1 MSLRPLPR
9 RGRPFHNFDW
19 VLIVSAAAIAA
30 MGVFEIY
37 SAAMTTQWQ
46 DAWSK
51 QLLWLGLGA
60 LLFLAMSWVDYR
72 WLVNQSPLFY
82 LVGVALLTGMLFF
95 AEPINGSRRWL
106 ALPGGASLQVSEFMK
121 VVLVLVVA
129 RYFSN
134 FTSAGISLRRILAA
148 AVIFAVPI
156 LLVQRQPDMSTA
168 LSYAP
173 LFGMGVFLSG
183 IRWKYAVAAVL
194 VLMLAAP
201 AGWWALKPYQRERLT
216 AFMHPEE
223 NVRGV
228 GYQPMQSRI
237 AVGAGGIWGQGF
249 ARGTQTQL
257 RFLPVPHTDFVFA
270 AFAEESGFV
279 GVFFAMTLY
288 FALMMR
294 IVNSAKTAADAAG
307 TLIAMSVAALLLF
320 QLLVNVGMVVNKMP
334 VTGMPPPLMSY
345 GGSGTIAFLMLL
357 GLVNNVRLRR
367 FTN

>member
-19 VLIVSAAAIAA
+19 VLIAAAVLIAA
-30 MGVFEIY
+30 LGVLEIY
-37 SAAMTTQWQ
+37 SAALATQWQ

-60 LLFLAMSWVDYR
+60 LLFLAMSWIDYR
-72 WLVNQSPLFY
+72 WLVDQAFVFY
-82 LVGVALLTGMLFF
+82 AAGVVLLIVLLLF
-95 AEPINGSRRWL
+95 AEPVNGSRRWL
-106 ALPGGASLQVSEFMK
+106 ALPGGVSFQVSEFMK
-121 VVLVLVVA
+121 VVLVLVTA
-129 RYFSN
+129 RYFRN
-134 FTSAGISLRRILAA
+134 FTTESIRLRDVSCAA
-148 AVIFAVPI
+148 AIFALPV

-173 LFGMGVFLSG
+173 LLGMGVFLSG
-183 IRWKYAVAAVL
+183 IRWKHAAAAVL

-201 AGWWALKPYQRERLT
+201 VGWLTLKPYQQERLT
-216 AFMHPEE
+216 AFMHPEDD
-223 NVRGV
+223 VRGA
-228 GYQPMQSRI
+228 GYQPLQSRI

-279 GVFFAMTLY
+279 GVFLAMTLY

-294 IVNSAKTAADAAG
+294 IVHNARSAADAAG
-307 TLIAMSVAALLLF
+307 MLIAMSVAALLLF

-334 VTGMPPPLMSY
+334 VTGIPLPLMSY
-345 GGSGTIAFLMLL
+345 GGSGAAAFLMLL